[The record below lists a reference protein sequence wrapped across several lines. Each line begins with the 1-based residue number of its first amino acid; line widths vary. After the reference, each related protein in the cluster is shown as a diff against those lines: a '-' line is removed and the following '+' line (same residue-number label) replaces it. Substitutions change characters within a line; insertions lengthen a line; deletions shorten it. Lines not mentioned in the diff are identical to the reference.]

1 MVKTETKHK
10 NPQRKPVVPRR
21 NAPYGGEMLRTEAK
35 HDGTPAEYNCTPAKR
50 FVRQRNGLV
59 PGTTAF
65 RCGTARSAPGFCPTA
80 YV

>member
-10 NPQRKPVVPRR
+10 KPQRKPVVPQR

-35 HDGTPAEYNCTPAKR
+35 HDGTAAKSNGTPAKR

-65 RCGTARSAPGFCPTA
+65 RCGTVCFDPGFYPTA